1 MAAAPFEVAWDAA
14 EIGRLLDRVRAYE
27 FPRVPEGSGWE
38 LGCDERFLRD
48 LCAYWVDRYDWRAAM
63 QALNRYPQFTA
74 QVDGFTLHFV
84 QVVGE
89 AQGRRPLILSHG
101 WPSSHFEFW
110 DVIEPLAFP
119 SRHGGKAEDAFD
131 LVIPS
136 LPGFGF
142 SEKPRRLVDQ
152 RETARLFDKLMAEVL
167 GYGRYLAQGG
177 DWGAL
182 VTAMLGLEH
191 ADHARAIQITMLLP
205 RPAASPETEEE
216 KRWAEAMRA
225 NQQKLGAYSELQ
237 GSKPQS
243 LALAMSGN
251 PVGQAAWIIER
262 FHDWADLRERPFD
275 AVFTRDQLLTNA
287 MIYLMGDAFT
297 TSIWYYAA
305 ALAGKTRSL
314 PTGRPVSVPTA
325 FTFYPDPRHV
335 WPPRSLA
342 EKGFAVSRW
351 REMPRG
357 GHFPAME
364 VPELWVEDVRA
375 WAREAGP

>member
-1 MAAAPFEVAWDAA
+1 MAATPFEVSWDAA

-27 FPRVPEGSGWE
+27 FPRAPEGSGWE
-38 LGCDERFLRD
+38 FGCDERFLRD
-48 LCAYWVDRYDWRAAM
+48 LCAYWADGYDWRAAAL
-63 QALNRYPQFTA
+63 ALNRYPQFTA
-74 QVDGFTLHFV
+74 QVDGFNLHFV
-84 QVVGE
+84 HVVGE

-119 SRHGGKAEDAFD
+119 SRHGGRAEDAFD
-131 LVIPS
+131 VVVPS

-152 RETARLFDKLMAEVL
+152 RETARLFDRLMAEVL
-167 GYGRYLAQGG
+167 GYERYLAQGG

-191 ADHARAIQITMLLP
+191 ADHARAIQMTMLLP

-216 KRWAEAMRA
+216 KRWQEAMRA

-243 LALAMSGN
+243 LALAMAGN
-251 PVGQAAWIIER
+251 PVGQASWIIER

-275 AVFTRDQLLTNA
+275 AVFTRDQLLTNV

-305 ALAGKTRSL
+305 AMAGKTRSL
-314 PTGRPVSVPTA
+314 PPGQPVAVPTA

-335 WPPRSLA
+335 WPPRSLV
-342 EKGFAVSRW
+342 ERGFAVSRW

-364 VPELWVEDVRA
+364 VPDLWVEDVRA
-375 WAREAGP
+375 WAREAGW

>member
-1 MAAAPFEVAWDAA
+1 MH
-14 EIGRLLDRVRAYE
+14 
-27 FPRVPEGSGWE
+27 
-38 LGCDERFLRD
+38 
-48 LCAYWVDRYDWRAAM
+48 
-63 QALNRYPQFTA
+63 ALNHYPQFTVP
-74 QVDGFTLHFV
+74 VDGFTLHFV
-84 QVVGE
+84 HVVGE

-119 SRHGGKAEDAFD
+119 SRHGGRPEDAFD

-152 RETARLFDKLMAEVL
+152 RETARLYDRLMSEVL
-167 GYGRYLAQGG
+167 GYGRYLAHGG

-191 ADHARAIQITMLLP
+191 ADHARAIQMTMLLP
-205 RPAASPETEEE
+205 RPAAPPETEEE
-216 KRWAEAMRA
+216 KRWQEAMQA
-225 NQQKLGAYSELQ
+225 NQRKLGAYSELQ

-314 PTGRPVSVPTA
+314 PPGRSVGVPTA

-335 WPPRSLA
+335 WPPRSFA
-342 EKGFAVSRW
+342 GKGFAVSRW

-364 VPELWVEDVRA
+364 VPDLWVEDVRA
-375 WAREAGP
+375 WAREAG